1 VAQSHPRVAV
11 LLEDFDH
18 DPWALNVRNGTVNL
32 RTGKRHPHDPAAMHS
47 KVAGAAYIPG
57 TACPR
62 WEAFLEWAL
71 PDPEVRRYCQK
82 LAGYSLAGEIGENV
96 LVFAHGIGANGKS
109 VVFDVLRRTF
119 GDYGVAGPPDLLVQ
133 RRGDDGHTTM
143 IAGLRG
149 YRFVTTVEI
158 GEGRQLAV
166 ARMAELTGDRQVSAR
181 LMRQDNQM
189 FENVMT
195 LWLAANHKP
204 KVDGLDEAVWRRI
217 RVLPFTAR
225 VQDSEK
231 IGTLAEELYADEAD
245 GILGWLIAGMMLY
258 HAEGLTPPEAVRVAT
273 GEYRDASNPLREWVD
288 AECVLEPGAVTPAG
302 ELRKAYESWADRQRH
317 QKVPNGNSWGKGLEA
332 LGCKSERGAHGV
344 RRWAGIRLVEGDAG

>member
-1 VAQSHPRVAV
+1 
-11 LLEDFDH
+11 
-18 DPWALNVRNGTVNL
+18 
-32 RTGKRHPHDPAAMHS
+32 
-47 KVAGAAYIPG
+47 
-57 TACPR
+57 
-62 WEAFLEWAL
+62 
-71 PDPEVRRYCQK
+71 
-82 LAGYSLAGEIGENV
+82 V

-119 GDYGVAGPPDLLVQ
+119 GDYGVAGPSDLLVQ

-149 YRFVTTVEI
+149 YRLVTTIEI

-166 ARMAELTGDRQVSAR
+166 ARMNQLTGDRQVSAR

-225 VQDSEK
+225 VADGEK
-231 IGTLAEELYADEAD
+231 NGTLAEELYAAEAD

-273 GEYRDASNPLREWVD
+273 GEYRDDSNPLREWVD

-302 ELRKAYESWADRQRH
+302 DLRKAYESWAKQGHHR
-317 QKVPNGNSWGKGLEA
+317 KVPSGQSWGAGLEA
-332 LGCKSERGAHGV
+332 LGCKSKSGGRDAG
-344 RRWAGIRLVEGDAG
+344 RRWTGIRLVDGDAF